1 MDIYCWRWSNVSCLP
16 VMKWMNNRHILCT
29 LHISHLTVAYGHIK
43 NTVHNHTHTNASLS
57 ILCCILRVWNCL
69 DTIARHGSSITS
81 HAHNLQIRKILNG
94 YLRMCVCVCLCSG
107 MHCACI
113 YFVWAKIYRIDIGLE
128 PLHYIRSDH
137 KFVCMSIWFNSRKPA
152 YTQTHNLWMMPL
164 E

>member
-1 MDIYCWRWSNVSCLP
+1 M
-16 VMKWMNNRHILCT
+16 HIAHFT
-29 LHISHLTVAYGHIK
+29 FD
-43 NTVHNHTHTNASLS
+43 
-57 ILCCILRVWNCL
+57 CCIWPHKKHR
-69 DTIARHGSSITS
+69 TQS
-81 HAHNLQIRKILNG
+81 HAYKCITFDFMLHFT
-94 YLRMCVCVCLCSG
+94 RMKLSRHHRQTRQLHYITCTQFANTENIEWIFACVCVCLCSG